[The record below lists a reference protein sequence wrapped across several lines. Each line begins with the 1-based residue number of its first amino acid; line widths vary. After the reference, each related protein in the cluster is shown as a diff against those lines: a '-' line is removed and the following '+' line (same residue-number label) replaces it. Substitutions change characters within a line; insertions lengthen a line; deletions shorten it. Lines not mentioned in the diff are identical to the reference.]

1 MTNKEKQK
9 KSHYIEDVIFLTR
22 TGVGYVAEKD
32 TKDGEI
38 RIENQF
44 LNTAL
49 HGDYVRVSVDLKTAR
64 GQKTGKVVSILARA
78 KEEFVGTVHVKNN
91 EYIIEPQ
98 DPRFY
103 THIKINK
110 AGEFRVQENDK
121 VLIKITDWGGGGN
134 MPSGI
139 IKENIGT
146 RGEHETEIQA
156 ILLDRGIVSN
166 FSHAVTTETKHV
178 GETYTHLFEKE
189 IPKRK
194 DLRKARTFTIDPEDA
209 KDFDDALS
217 VKKLPN
223 GNYEIGVHIA
233 DVSFFVKKKTA
244 LDIEAARRSTSLYLV
259 DRTIPM
265 LPATLS
271 NDLCSLKPNEDRLT
285 FSAILEMTPA
295 GQVKSK
301 WFGKTIIHSNKRFTY
316 EGAQKVLDEKRGEFY
331 EELSVLERIA
341 RHMRA
346 KREEEGAL
354 SFAHDEVKFV
364 LDEKGFPISVFRKK
378 QFETNKLIEE
388 FMVLANAEVARFM
401 SEQDE
406 KIKQSF
412 IYRVHDLPD
421 TEKIKEL
428 ERVMHALHY
437 KTSINKKRITS
448 KDIATLLKQVAGAP
462 HEEMIHMLT
471 VRALAKAIYT
481 TKNIGHF
488 GLSLKYYTHFTSPIR
503 RYPDLVVH
511 RMLFNYL
518 NKEKVSERE
527 FQDYEA
533 ISRYATQ
540 AEISAQEAERA
551 SIKYKQ
557 AEYMSAHKEEI
568 FDGIITGLTER
579 GIFVSEAETLSEG
592 MVSLRNLRD
601 DYYVYD
607 AKRASVIGT
616 KTKKKYSLGDRV
628 KIKVKRVDIEGR
640 LIDYVFAE

>member
-1 MTNKEKQK
+1 MK
-9 KSHYIEDVIFLTR
+9 KTKKIHYLEDVIFLTR
-22 TGVGYVAEKD
+22 TGVGYVAEKE

-38 RIENQF
+38 KIENQF

-49 HGDYVRVSVDLKTAR
+49 HGDYVRVIVDPHTTR
-64 GQKTGKVVSILARA
+64 GQKTGKVVSVLARA
-78 KEEFVGTVHVKNN
+78 KEEFVGTVHFKNN
-91 EYIIEPQ
+91 EYIVEPQ

-103 THIKINK
+103 TYIKINTE
-110 AGEFRVQENDK
+110 GGVRIQENNK
-121 VLIKITDWGGGGN
+121 VLVKITDWGGDGN

-156 ILLDRGIVSN
+156 ILLDRGIISD
-166 FSHAVTTETKHV
+166 FSHAVITETKQI
-178 GETYTHLFEKE
+178 ENAYTQAFSVEEKW
-189 IPKRK
+189 RK
-194 DLRKARTFTIDPEDA
+194 DMRGVTTFTIDPEDA

-217 VKKLPN
+217 VRKLQN

-233 DVSFFVKKKTA
+233 DVSFFVRKKTA
-244 LDIEAARRSTSLYLV
+244 LDTEAARRSTSLYLV

-265 LPATLS
+265 LPNILS
-271 NDLCSLKPNEDRLT
+271 NNLCSLRPNEDRLT
-285 FSAILEMTPA
+285 FSAILEMTPQ
-295 GQVKSK
+295 GQVKNK

-331 EELSVLERIA
+331 EELSVLCRIA
-341 RHMRA
+341 RHIRT

-364 LDEKGFPISVFRKK
+364 LDEKGVPLSVFRKK

-388 FMVLANAEVARFM
+388 FMILANVEVARFM
-401 SEQDE
+401 SEID
-406 KIKQSF
+406 KNVKQSF

-428 ERVMHALHY
+428 ERVMHVLGY

-511 RMLFNYL
+511 RMLFRYL
-518 NKEKVSERE
+518 NKEKISTQE

-557 AEYMSAHKEEI
+557 AEYMSAHAGEI

-592 MVSLRNLRD
+592 MISLRDLHD

-607 AKRASVIGT
+607 KKRTSVIGAR
-616 KTKKKYSLGDRV
+616 TKKKYSLGDRV
-628 KIKVKRVDIEGR
+628 RIKVKRVDIEGR